1 MIVQQNTLLFW
12 AFIVIT
18 VILTLI
24 ITNRVNIKRN
34 KINFK
39 NIGLIEV
46 IIGFIIY
53 NILFWFQEFLYFKCK
68 ISMRSEKEAL
78 SNAYDWFD
86 FTSHKDNFDTNKGDL
101 SEGLYDNQYDKTPE
115 EAMENKYDSYYKWLN
130 LSAGKTLVDLG
141 SGYCHWINY
150 CKKRGVI
157 VKGVTLSQPQKTLCK
172 KNHKINVLLDDFR
185 HYIQT
190 TNDKMDAVTA
200 IGTFEH
206 LASMGMTTEH
216 AKNIHNEMLRNI
228 HRILNPNGRAL
239 ITIMLMNPD
248 YPKWTIYSNVDDKN
262 KNKNN
267 IVTLKDKIHIYNITS
282 FYGCG
287 RYPTVPDY
295 TSYVQ
300 NCFKI
305 VKVKNYTEDYRW
317 AGINFGDNHWQNGK
331 IYIDTPYRFMKMIL
345 YFLTDMWFFGR
356 INYSIMKSWYWQFGG
371 NQKTPIYNNN
381 KSPILANI
389 YVLEPKQKGCL
400 GKSNPQ
406 ALKVI

>member
-1 MIVQQNTLLFW
+1 
-12 AFIVIT
+12 
-18 VILTLI
+18 
-24 ITNRVNIKRN
+24 
-34 KINFK
+34 
-39 NIGLIEV
+39 
-46 IIGFIIY
+46 
-53 NILFWFQEFLYFKCK
+53 
-68 ISMRSEKEAL
+68 
-78 SNAYDWFD
+78 
-86 FTSHKDNFDTNKGDL
+86 
-101 SEGLYDNQYDKTPE
+101 
-115 EAMENKYDSYYKWLN
+115 
-130 LSAGKTLVDLG
+130 
-141 SGYCHWINY
+141 
-150 CKKRGVI
+150 
-157 VKGVTLSQPQKTLCK
+157 
-172 KNHKINVLLDDFR
+172 
-185 HYIQT
+185 
-190 TNDKMDAVTA
+190 MDAVTA

-267 IVTLKDKIHIYNITS
+267 IVTLKDTIHIYNITS

-356 INYSIMKSWYWQFGG
+356 INYSTMKSWYWQFGG
-371 NQKTPIYNNN
+371 NQKTPIYNND